1 MATIRDGK
9 ISTTFNYNKI
19 RAVPELD
26 LPALVRPHSG
36 GAPSVSSIST
46 SIRSESRKIGREE
59 SCFITKG
66 HAYSLERAHF
76 VNAVRRDENLK
87 ADVVSSFDLRTK
99 TILIP
104 EQELFLQRLGIV
116 EDRFSLNSACNLVPR
131 KSLEISPIL
140 FTK

>member
-1 MATIRDGK
+1 MAKQIFLCWTDAERPNSANSQVQLQTIMATIREGK

-19 RAVPELD
+19 KVVPELD
-26 LPALVRPHSG
+26 LPALVRSHSG

-66 HAYSLERAHF
+66 HAYSLEKAHF

-87 ADVVSSFDLRTK
+87 ADVVS
-99 TILIP
+99 
-104 EQELFLQRLGIV
+104 
-116 EDRFSLNSACNLVPR
+116 RFTFERPH
-131 KSLEISPIL
+131 
-140 FTK
+140 